1 MDVQMPPSPR
11 VAQDHRAAEPDQQQR
26 DQKVRG
32 GPEPIREAQ
41 PEQHDRAHHHADAR
55 GVAQRPCEAQ
65 AAGIEQSALA
75 TRERRDRGEVIGLE
89 RVTETQ
95 QQAEA
100 RKGEQVGRGAHGGS
114 ESTVTILPC
123 ASVRLAVAF
132 PVWLQPFRSVPYRT
146 RHMELTT
153 PGVATLR
160 RDPDQRALGDAE
172 TADAA
177 LAASGDVR
185 AFERLYRA
193 HVARV
198 HSLVRRMVGPDHA
211 DDIAQD
217 VFARA
222 WTKLATFRGDAAF
235 GTWLHRLAVNV
246 ILARRT
252 TLGTERGRYDDSEDA
267 LEVVPSRPGAGVELS
282 VDFEQAMGRLPDG
295 ARQVFVLHDIE
306 GYRHEEIADMLGIVE
321 GTSKSQLHHARM
333 ALRKHLER

>member
-1 MDVQMPPSPR
+1 
-11 VAQDHRAAEPDQQQR
+11 
-26 DQKVRG
+26 
-32 GPEPIREAQ
+32 
-41 PEQHDRAHHHADAR
+41 
-55 GVAQRPCEAQ
+55 
-65 AAGIEQSALA
+65 
-75 TRERRDRGEVIGLE
+75 
-89 RVTETQ
+89 
-95 QQAEA
+95 
-100 RKGEQVGRGAHGGS
+100 
-114 ESTVTILPC
+114 
-123 ASVRLAVAF
+123 
-132 PVWLQPFRSVPYRT
+132 
-146 RHMELTT
+146 MELTI
-153 PGVATLR
+153 PGVATLHRDRDQAAR
-160 RDPDQRALGDAE
+160 RSGRGGRGGRGGDAE

-177 LAASGDVR
+177 LAAAGDGR

-193 HVARV
+193 HVARI
-198 HSLVRRMVGPDHA
+198 HSLVRRMMGPDQA
-211 DDIAQD
+211 DDVTQD
-217 VFARA
+217 VFVRA
-222 WTKLATFRGDAAF
+222 WNKLATFRAEAAF